1 MKREEPPAGG
11 MSEPASAGSGGDTE
25 ESDKPSVAPFLIEG
39 EGDPDSEIKV
49 FPGEPTSDP
58 SENPA
63 TMRSAEASA
72 GDLLIPGEQLWRLY
86 QEARRD
92 AEAAQVRVGELQREV
107 EILRSQCLNLQAA
120 WQELM
125 EDMDHGRMIRRVFGR
140 KRRW

>member
-1 MKREEPPAGG
+1 
-11 MSEPASAGSGGDTE
+11 
-25 ESDKPSVAPFLIEG
+25 
-39 EGDPDSEIKV
+39 
-49 FPGEPTSDP
+49 
-58 SENPA
+58 
-63 TMRSAEASA
+63 MRSAEASA